1 MEPREDYSK
10 ARIAKDR
17 NYDGVFYF
25 GVTTTGIFCRPSCP
39 APVANEKNVL
49 YFSSIF
55 EAIEHGLR
63 PCRRCRPDI
72 NVDYYNGNP
81 TGTSTVQLALQK
93 IYDGYLA
100 FHSLTDLATELELSE
115 RHLRKLFVDNLGIP
129 PNKIA
134 RYHKALFA
142 NKLLLYSNQSVTDIA
157 YASGFGSTRQ
167 FNDVFKAIFGKTPT
181 EIRKENKRTTSSTS
195 CTTLQIPY
203 QQPFEFPQLLSFM
216 EPRIMSGVEHITE
229 GCYSRTF
236 RIGDSKGFFTVTDLP
251 EKSALSLQLHC
262 NDIRCIMPVYN
273 RVKRMFDLDTDFTI
287 INERFAAD
295 PLLSKGMLDGHVP
308 RLPVAFDPFE
318 FSIRAILGQQVS
330 VKAAT
335 TIAARIAAKNNMK
348 CDSGSKDN
356 LQYFFPT
363 PDELI
368 DLDLDGIGL
377 TRTRA
382 ATVKT
387 VTKAVR
393 DGVVSL
399 SPVQTFDN
407 FHADFIKLKGIGD
420 WTVNYVAMRG
430 LGMMDCFPAADLGII
445 KALTVGNHVPTV
457 KECIALAEKWRPY
470 RTYATLCLWNTLS
483 TGD

>member
-10 ARIAKDR
+10 ARIAKDK
-17 NYDGVFYF
+17 NFDGVFYF

-39 APVANEKNVL
+39 SPVANEENVL

-81 TGTSTVQLALQK
+81 TGTTTVQLALQK

-100 FHSLTDLATELELSE
+100 FHTLSDLATEFDLSE

-157 YASGFGSTRQ
+157 YASGFGSIRQ
-167 FNDVFKAIFGKTPT
+167 FNDVFKSIFGKTPT
-181 EIRKENKRTTSSTS
+181 ESRKGTKRVASSVS
-195 CTTLQIPY
+195 CTTLHIPY
-203 QQPFEFPQLLSFM
+203 QQPFDFPQLLSFM
-216 EPRIMSGVEHITE
+216 TPRIISGVENIID

-236 RIGDSKGFFTVTDLP
+236 RIGESKGFFSVTDLP
-251 EKSALSLQLHC
+251 EESALTLHLYC

-287 INERFAAD
+287 INDRFAAD
-295 PLLSKGMLDGHVP
+295 PILSKGMIDGHVP

-335 TIAARIAAKNNMK
+335 TIAARIAAKNNAR
-348 CDSGSKDN
+348 CDSSSSQN
-356 LQYFFPT
+356 LLHFFPT
-363 PDELI
+363 PDELMA
-368 DLDLDGIGL
+368 LDLDGIGL

-387 VTKAVR
+387 VTQAVR

-399 SPVQTFDN
+399 SPTQAFDD

-445 KALTVGNHVPTV
+445 KALTIGEHVPTV
-457 KECIALAEKWRPY
+457 KECMALAEKWRPY
-470 RTYATLCLWNTLS
+470 RTYATLCLWNTL
-483 TGD
+483 TT

>member
-1 MEPREDYSK
+1 MEPRDDYSR
-10 ARIAKDR
+10 ARIAKDK
-17 NYDGVFYF
+17 NFDGVFYF

-55 EAIEHGLR
+55 KAIEHGLR

-81 TGTSTVQLALQK
+81 AGTTTVQLALQK

-100 FHSLTDLATELELSE
+100 FHTLSDLAAELELSE
-115 RHLRKLFVDNLGIP
+115 RHLRKLFIDNLGIP
-129 PNKIA
+129 PGKIA
-134 RYHKALFA
+134 RFHKALFA

-157 YASGFGSTRQ
+157 YTSGFGSVRQ
-167 FNDVFKAIFGKTPT
+167 FNDVFKSIFGKTPT
-181 EIRKENKRTTSSTS
+181 ETRKSAKQIASSTS

-203 QQPFEFPQLLSFM
+203 QQPFDFPQLLSFM
-216 EPRIMSGVEHITE
+216 EPRVMAGVEHIAD
-229 GCYSRTF
+229 GNYSRTF
-236 RIGDSKGFFTVTDLP
+236 RINDSKGFFTVTDLA
-251 EKSALSLQLHC
+251 EESSLALQLHC

-295 PLLSKGMLDGHVP
+295 PLLSKGMIGGHVP

-335 TIAARIAAKNNMK
+335 TIAARIAAKNNMR
-348 CDSGSKDN
+348 CDSSSSEN

-363 PDELI
+363 PEELAV
-368 DLDLDGIGL
+368 LDLDGIGL
-377 TRTRA
+377 TRTRT

-387 VTKAVR
+387 VTNAVR
-393 DGVVSL
+393 DGMVSL
-399 SPVQTFDN
+399 SPAQTFDA

-420 WTVNYVAMRG
+420 WTVSYVAMRG

-445 KALTVGNHVPTV
+445 KALSSDQHVPTK
-457 KECIALAEKWRPY
+457 KECLTLAEKWRPY
-470 RTYATLCLWNTLS
+470 RTYATLCLWNTLAN
-483 TGD
+483 